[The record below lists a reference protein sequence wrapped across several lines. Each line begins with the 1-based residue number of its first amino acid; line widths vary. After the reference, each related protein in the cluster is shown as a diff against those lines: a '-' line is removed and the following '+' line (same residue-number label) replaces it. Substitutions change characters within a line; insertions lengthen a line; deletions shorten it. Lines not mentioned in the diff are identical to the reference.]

1 MTVRNYDPEDYMLV
15 FAGRTITGLADG
27 TPITAGKDANRWET
41 HVGAQGEVS
50 RSRNRNPLGHIT
62 VTLKRTSPDFAYLV
76 QKANSDDVDP
86 AHLARPGEIDEL
98 VGLKENVIIGK
109 LIPVGTGLRPDLIKP
124 IKREFKNVQPL
135 NIDTS
140 EIESSMEM

>member
-62 VTLKRTSPDFAYLV
+62 VTLKRTSPDFAYLI

-86 AHLARPGEIDEL
+86 VHLVDRNTSEFTAGGSEAWVE
-98 VGLKENVIIGK
+98 K
-109 LIPVGTGLRPDLIKP
+109 LPDLSTVAGDSVPDI
-124 IKREFKNVQPL
+124 EFTIRIADYEVR
-135 NIDTS
+135 
-140 EIESSMEM
+140 

>member
-15 FAGRTITGLADG
+15 FGGRTITGLADG
-27 TPITAGKDANRWET
+27 TPITAVKDANRWET

-62 VTLKRTSPDFAYLV
+62 VTLKRTSPDLAYLI

-86 AHLARPGEIDEL
+86 VHLVDR
-98 VGLKENVIIGK
+98 N
-109 LIPVGTGLRPDLIKP
+109 
-124 IKREFKNVQPL
+124 
-135 NIDTS
+135 TS
-140 EIESSMEM
+140 EITAGGSEAWVEKLPDLTATAGDNVPDIEFTIRIADYEVR

>member
-50 RSRNRNPLGHIT
+50 RSRNRNPLGYIT
-62 VTLKRTSPDFAYLV
+62 VTIKRTSPDLAYLIK
-76 QKANSDDVDP
+76 KANSDDVDP
-86 AHLARPGEIDEL
+86 VYLVDRNTGEITAGGSEAW
-98 VGLKENVIIGK
+98 VEK
-109 LIPVGTGLRPDLIKP
+109 LPDLTAVAGDSVPDI
-124 IKREFKNVQPL
+124 EFTIRIADYEVR
-135 NIDTS
+135 
-140 EIESSMEM
+140 

>member
-62 VTLKRTSPDFAYLV
+62 VTLKRTSPDLAYLI

-86 AHLARPGEIDEL
+86 VHLVDRNTGEVT
-98 VGLKENVIIGK
+98 VGGSEAWVEK
-109 LIPVGTGLRPDLIKP
+109 LPDLTAAAGDSVPDI
-124 IKREFKNVQPL
+124 EFTIRIADYEVR
-135 NIDTS
+135 
-140 EIESSMEM
+140 

>member
-1 MTVRNYDPEDYMLV
+1 MTVRNYDPEEYMLV

-62 VTLKRTSPDFAYLV
+62 VTLKRTSPDFAFLI
-76 QKANSDDVDP
+76 QKANSDDV
-86 AHLARPGEIDEL
+86 ATVHLVDRNTSEVT
-98 VGLKENVIIGK
+98 VGGSEAWVEK
-109 LIPVGTGLRPDLIKP
+109 LPDLSAVAGDSVPDI
-124 IKREFKNVQPL
+124 EFTIRIADYEVR
-135 NIDTS
+135 
-140 EIESSMEM
+140 

>member
-27 TPITAGKDANRWET
+27 TPITTGKDANRWET

-62 VTLKRTSPDFAYLV
+62 VTLKRTSPDLAYLI

-86 AHLARPGEIDEL
+86 VHLVDRNTGEFTAGGSEAW
-98 VGLKENVIIGK
+98 VEK
-109 LIPVGTGLRPDLIKP
+109 LPDLTATAGDNVPDI
-124 IKREFKNVQPL
+124 EFTIRIADYEVR
-135 NIDTS
+135 
-140 EIESSMEM
+140 

>member
-62 VTLKRTSPDFAYLV
+62 VTQKRTSPDLAYLI

-86 AHLARPGEIDEL
+86 VHLVDRNTGEFTDGGSEAW
-98 VGLKENVIIGK
+98 VEK
-109 LIPVGTGLRPDLIKP
+109 LPDLTAAAGDSVPDI
-124 IKREFKNVQPL
+124 EFTIRIADYEVR
-135 NIDTS
+135 
-140 EIESSMEM
+140 

>member
-50 RSRNRNPLGHIT
+50 RSRNRNPLGHII
-62 VTLKRTSPDFAYLV
+62 VTLKRTSPDLAYLI
-76 QKANSDDVDP
+76 QKANSDGVDP
-86 AHLARPGEIDEL
+86 VHLVDRNTGEFTAGGSEAW
-98 VGLKENVIIGK
+98 VEK
-109 LIPVGTGLRPDLIKP
+109 LPDLSTVAGDSVPDI
-124 IKREFKNVQPL
+124 EFTIRIADYEVR
-135 NIDTS
+135 
-140 EIESSMEM
+140 

>member
-62 VTLKRTSPDFAYLV
+62 VTLKRTSPDLAYLI

-86 AHLARPGEIDEL
+86 VHLVDRNTSEFAAGGSEAWVE
-98 VGLKENVIIGK
+98 K
-109 LIPVGTGLRPDLIKP
+109 LPDLTAAAGDSVPDI
-124 IKREFKNVQPL
+124 EFTIRIADYEVR
-135 NIDTS
+135 
-140 EIESSMEM
+140 

>member
-27 TPITAGKDANRWET
+27 TPITAVKEANRWET

-62 VTLKRTSPDFAYLV
+62 VTLKRTSPDFTFLI

-86 AHLARPGEIDEL
+86 VHFVDRNTGEVIPGGTKAWVE
-98 VGLKENVIIGK
+98 K
-109 LIPVGTGLRPDLIKP
+109 LPDLTATAGDSVPDI
-124 IKREFKNVQPL
+124 EFTIRIADYEVR
-135 NIDTS
+135 
-140 EIESSMEM
+140 

>member
-62 VTLKRTSPDFAYLV
+62 VTLKRTSPDLAYLI
-76 QKANSDDVDP
+76 QKANSDDVDSV
-86 AHLARPGEIDEL
+86 HLVDRNTGEFTAGGSEAW
-98 VGLKENVIIGK
+98 VEK
-109 LIPVGTGLRPDLIKP
+109 LPDLTATAGD
-124 IKREFKNVQPL
+124 NVP
-135 NIDTS
+135 D
-140 EIESSMEM
+140 IELIIRIADYEVR

>member
-62 VTLKRTSPDFAYLV
+62 VTLKRTSPDLAYLI

-86 AHLARPGEIDEL
+86 VHLVDRNTGEFTAGGSEAW
-98 VGLKENVIIGK
+98 VEK
-109 LIPVGTGLRPDLIKP
+109 LPDLSAVAGDSVPDI
-124 IKREFKNVQPL
+124 EFTIRIADYEVR
-135 NIDTS
+135 
-140 EIESSMEM
+140 

>member
-62 VTLKRTSPDFAYLV
+62 VTLKRTSPDLAYLI

-86 AHLARPGEIDEL
+86 VHLVDRNTSEFAAGGSEAWVE
-98 VGLKENVIIGK
+98 K
-109 LIPVGTGLRPDLIKP
+109 LPDLSTVAGDSVPDI
-124 IKREFKNVQPL
+124 EFTIRIADYEVR
-135 NIDTS
+135 
-140 EIESSMEM
+140 

>member
-27 TPITAGKDANRWET
+27 TPITAGKDTNRWET

-62 VTLKRTSPDFAYLV
+62 VTLKRTSPDLSFLI

-86 AHLARPGEIDEL
+86 AHLVDRNTNEFTAGGSEAWVE
-98 VGLKENVIIGK
+98 K
-109 LIPVGTGLRPDLIKP
+109 LPDLTGVAGDSVPDI
-124 IKREFKNVQPL
+124 EFTIRIADYEVR
-135 NIDTS
+135 
-140 EIESSMEM
+140 

>member
-62 VTLKRTSPDFAYLV
+62 VTLKRTSPDLAYLI

-86 AHLARPGEIDEL
+86 VHLVDRNTGEFTAGGSEAW
-98 VGLKENVIIGK
+98 VEK
-109 LIPVGTGLRPDLIKP
+109 LPDLTAVAGDSVPDI
-124 IKREFKNVQPL
+124 EFTIRIADYEVR
-135 NIDTS
+135 
-140 EIESSMEM
+140 

>member
-50 RSRNRNPLGHIT
+50 RSRNRNPPGHIT
-62 VTLKRTSPDFAYLV
+62 VTLKRTRPDLSFLI
-76 QKANSDDVDP
+76 QKANSDDLDP
-86 AHLARPGEIDEL
+86 VHLAARNTSEVTAGGSEAWVE
-98 VGLKENVIIGK
+98 K
-109 LIPVGTGLRPDLIKP
+109 LPDLSTAAGDSVPDI
-124 IKREFKNVQPL
+124 EFTIRIADYEVR
-135 NIDTS
+135 
-140 EIESSMEM
+140 

>member
-62 VTLKRTSPDFAYLV
+62 VTLKRTSPDLAYLIK
-76 QKANSDDVDP
+76 KANSDDVDP
-86 AHLARPGEIDEL
+86 VYLVDRNTGEITAGGSEAW
-98 VGLKENVIIGK
+98 VEK
-109 LIPVGTGLRPDLIKP
+109 LPDLTAVAGDSVPDI
-124 IKREFKNVQPL
+124 EFTIRIADYEVR
-135 NIDTS
+135 
-140 EIESSMEM
+140 

>member
-15 FAGRTITGLADG
+15 FGGRTITGLADG
-27 TPITAGKDANRWET
+27 TPITAGKEANRWET

-62 VTLKRTSPDFAYLV
+62 VTLKRTSPDLAYLI

-86 AHLARPGEIDEL
+86 VHLVDRNTCEFTAGGSEAWVE
-98 VGLKENVIIGK
+98 K
-109 LIPVGTGLRPDLIKP
+109 LPDLSAVAGDSVPDI
-124 IKREFKNVQPL
+124 EFTIRIADYEVR
-135 NIDTS
+135 
-140 EIESSMEM
+140 

>member
-62 VTLKRTSPDFAYLV
+62 VTLKRTSPDLAYLI
-76 QKANSDDVDP
+76 QKANSDDVDSV
-86 AHLARPGEIDEL
+86 HLVDRNTGEFAAGGSEAW
-98 VGLKENVIIGK
+98 VEK
-109 LIPVGTGLRPDLIKP
+109 LPDLSTVAGDSVPDI
-124 IKREFKNVQPL
+124 EFTIRIADYEVR
-135 NIDTS
+135 
-140 EIESSMEM
+140 